1 MSHKISGLKIY
12 LRFVLG
18 TDELLVVFVE
28 VLDLSRIFERGEVV
42 CVPFDLLEIEEAESI
57 GEDDAVV

>member
-18 TDELLVVFVE
+18 TDELLVVFI
-28 VLDLSRIFERGEVV
+28 DLGFG
-42 CVPFDLLEIEEAESI
+42 D
-57 GEDDAVV
+57 